1 VLDINAMLL
10 FARVVAA
17 QGYTQAAKNT
27 GIPKSTLSRKITQ
40 LEKDLDVRLLQ
51 RNSRSLCLTEEGRQV
66 YEKALNILHEVESV
80 QNSLEISQQAI
91 SGTLKVLFPISFDQ
105 NLATSLC
112 TGFLQKYPKIDV
124 AFQFCDGDVDL
135 IGQNF
140 DIAIMFGPLAN
151 SNLIARPL
159 FERDMVLTATPRY
172 LKNFGTP
179 VDAATLATHRG
190 ILLGNNNSLPI
201 WPLGIGAEKS
211 LVSFYPKACVNSA
224 AAVKQMVMADIGIAI
239 LSDTQC
245 RHELQRGE
253 LVRLLANHKLE
264 KLKAY
269 GLYSSRN
276 QLAPRISYFLD
287 YVAKS
292 FDKVESQQLLQLSP
306 VRDASY

>member
-10 FARVVAA
+10 FARVVASG
-17 QGYTQAAKNT
+17 GYTQAAKNT
-27 GIPKSTLSRKITQ
+27 GIPKSTLSRKIAHLETQ
-40 LEKDLDVRLLQ
+40 LSVRLLQ
-51 RNSRSLCLTEEGRQV
+51 RNSRSLCLTDEGRQV

-80 QNSLEISQQAI
+80 QNSLEIAQQDI

-105 NLATSLC
+105 NIAASLC
-112 TGFLQKYPKIDV
+112 TGFLRKYSKIDITY
-124 AFQFCDGDVDL
+124 QFSDGDVDL

-151 SNLIARPL
+151 SNLIAKPL
-159 FERDMVLTATPRY
+159 FERNMVLTATPRY
-172 LKNFGTP
+172 LKTFGTP
-179 VDAATLATHRG
+179 VDAASLTTHRG

-201 WPLGIGAEKS
+201 WPLGIGADKS
-211 LVSFYPKACVNSA
+211 LVSFNPKACVNSS
-224 AAVKQMVMADIGIAI
+224 AAVKQMVMADVGIAI

-253 LVRLLANHKLE
+253 LVRLLGDHKLE

-287 YVAKS
+287 YVAQS
-292 FDKVESQQLLQLSP
+292 FDKVESQQLLHLSP
-306 VRDASY
+306 VHDASL